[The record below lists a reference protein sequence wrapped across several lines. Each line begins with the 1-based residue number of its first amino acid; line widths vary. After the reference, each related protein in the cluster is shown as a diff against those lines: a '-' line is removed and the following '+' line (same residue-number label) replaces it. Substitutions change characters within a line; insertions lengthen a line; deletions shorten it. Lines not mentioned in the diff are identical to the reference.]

1 MRNLSERSQT
11 SIFAGAFNLEDREI
25 VPQEVRGTCIIQ
37 CSFDCSQSARSKMDS
52 PNIFIIIRVFLCQRK
67 ELVLGIE
74 FCSVQV
80 TRSNGPNHI

>member
-37 CSFDCSQSARSKMDS
+37 CSQSARSKMDS
-52 PNIFIIIRVFLCQRK
+52 PNIFIIIRVFLCQ
-67 ELVLGIE
+67 LNAAG
-74 FCSVQV
+74 S
-80 TRSNGPNHI
+80 GH

>member
-52 PNIFIIIRVFLCQRK
+52 PNIFIIIRVFLCQLNAK
-67 ELVLGIE
+67 SWFWELSFAVYK
-74 FCSVQV
+74 
-80 TRSNGPNHI
+80 